1 MHVGINN
8 SMYVSMCVSMYVRM
22 YIAMQLL
29 FETTPVYKYKHAWA
43 QTDCFLL
50 ANHGNYLQKSHMYIS
65 SIFN

>member
-8 SMYVSMCVSMYVRM
+8 SMYVSMCVSMYVRV

-43 QTDCFLL
+43 QTD
-50 ANHGNYLQKSHMYIS
+50 Y
-65 SIFN
+65 